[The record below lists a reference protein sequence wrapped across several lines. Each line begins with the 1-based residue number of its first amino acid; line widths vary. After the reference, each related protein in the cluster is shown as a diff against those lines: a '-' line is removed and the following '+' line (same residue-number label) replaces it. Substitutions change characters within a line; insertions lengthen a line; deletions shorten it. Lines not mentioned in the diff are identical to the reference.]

1 MIPSVN
7 ELKEICGIDS
17 EEKAAKEMVENGVD
31 IVAVK
36 NGKEGCRIYTK
47 DKKVE
52 ARSFDVKEVDP
63 TGAGDAFSAGMVVGW
78 LEGMNLEKLAI
89 FANAVGGRAVTAKG
103 PMEGLAWRSEIDKMV
118 NKEYKKLLKF

>member
-1 MIPSVN
+1 
-7 ELKEICGIDS
+7 
-17 EEKAAKEMVENGVD
+17 MVENGVAT
-31 IVAVK
+31 VAVK
-36 NGKEGCRIYTK
+36 NGKERCRIYTK

-118 NKEYKKLLKF
+118 NKEYKKLLKFS